1 MSLEFRELRHVL
13 ALADLGSFARAAG
26 AMRLSQPAL
35 SRSIQGVEGKLG
47 TPLFERL
54 RSGTVPTD
62 AGRLLILRAR
72 QIVQMA
78 ESLDRQVFAEREQ
91 QHEHVCVGVGPY
103 PAQTIM
109 SLALARLISTSP
121 GVTAQLLVGNWDDL
135 LRSLQRQDIEFFVAE
150 TSTLE
155 KDSRLV
161 IEPMAAHPLF
171 FVARSG
177 HPLAGRRGVTAA
189 EAFAHPLVSLSRIS
203 PRVLEPMRA
212 ARHKAREQGALAH
225 SFPAVECNALG
236 VVLQIVRNSDAI
248 MVATLPSVSNEI
260 ESGEL
265 VALGSERWLHLR
277 YGIVR
282 LKGHAPGVAAEKLIE
297 LVREA
302 ERVTTLEEKRL
313 VTRWARSGRRT
324 RAPAGARRK
333 RPQRDAA

>member
-1 MSLEFRELRHVL
+1 MSLEFRQLRHVL

-26 AMRLSQPAL
+26 ALRLSQPAL
-35 SRSIQGVEGKLG
+35 SRSIQGVEARLG

-78 ESLDRQVFAEREQ
+78 ESLDRQVFTDREL

-109 SLALARLISTSP
+109 SLALARLISANP
-121 GVTAQLLVGNWDDL
+121 GVTAQLLVRNWDDL
-135 LRSLQRQDIEFFVAE
+135 LRSLRRQEIDFFVAE

-155 KDSRLV
+155 KESRLA
-161 IEPMAAHPLF
+161 IEPMAAHPLY
-171 FVARSG
+171 FVARGG

-189 EAFAHPLVSLSRIS
+189 ETFAHPLISLSRIS

-212 ARHKAREQGALAH
+212 AQRKAREQGIPVRP
-225 SFPAVECNALG
+225 FPAVECNALG
-236 VVLQIVRNSDAI
+236 VAMQVVRNSDAI
-248 MVATLPSVSNEI
+248 MVATLPSVSREL

-265 VALGSERWLHLR
+265 ALLGSEPWLHLR

-282 LKGHAPGVAAEKLIE
+282 LKGQPLGAAAEELVT

-302 ERVTTLEEKRL
+302 ERVTTLEEDRL
-313 VTRWARSGRRT
+313 VSRWTR
-324 RAPAGARRK
+324 RRK
-333 RPQRDAA
+333 RPRRAAA